1 MAFLSLCA
9 VLPRILDRSGFHLR
23 GTLAAIF
30 GTPAQFGQLR
40 ISSEEHL
47 FSLFVVL
54 PRILDSS
61 GYHLRAIWS
70 LFAVLPRIFD
80 SLGYHRRAFLSL
92 FAVLPRI
99 LVRSEYHLRCR
110 FVAFC
115 GTPANSG
122 QVKISSE
129 GHICCNLLYSHAFWT
144 A

>member
-1 MAFLSLCA
+1 MVFLTLFA
-9 VLPRILDRSGFHLR
+9 VLPRMVDSLGYHLSG
-23 GTLAAIF
+23 IF
-30 GTPAQFGQLR
+30 VAMCGTPAHFGQLR

-47 FSLFVVL
+47 FSLFAVL

-129 GHICCNLLYSHAFWT
+129 GHICCDLLYSRAFWT